1 MIILISH
8 IVPSFTTIQC
18 IEIELWPINR
28 HLLRYSALA
37 SDNLGNYCWNTF
49 EPLVKMNP
57 LSPLFNVARSHFIIT
72 RAGSPNID
80 WWGWGRDMS

>member
-1 MIILISH
+1 MSTCIAKISYKH
-8 IVPSFTTIQC
+8 VT
-18 IEIELWPINR
+18 LD
-28 HLLRYSALA
+28 Y
-37 SDNLGNYCWNTF
+37 NLGNYCWNTF